1 MPTKGSARVDH
12 SVLTPVL
19 AYRFHDSHITGED
32 PAAQG
37 VARGQL
43 ICTRTQVLKYF
54 DLFSSHTAA
63 FLKTKRKAKVVVD
76 ANSVL
81 TCFHSPSY
89 HQHALP
95 HQKQPADMLMLT
107 EQTQTNL
114 LAGDT
119 ESLTGLQVSAFSS
132 GPLRPPALAESGPN
146 GSPGA
151 HGSVLLGLSLAWVP
165 KRVWTRGLGCF
176 YTHPCTENS
185 MTGFRL
191 K

>member
-1 MPTKGSARVDH
+1 MFVTGVQTCALPISVSLLCTQLENDIWHLQDH
-12 SVLTPVL
+12 LLNVCFLHWIVSTM
-19 AYRFHDSHITGED
+19 REG
-32 PAAQG
+32 
-37 VARGQL
+37 
-43 ICTRTQVLKYF
+43 
-54 DLFSSHTAA
+54 LF
-63 FLKTKRKAKVVVD
+63 
-76 ANSVL
+76 
-81 TCFHSPSY
+81 CFHSPSY

-95 HQKQPADMLMLT
+95 HQKQPAYMLMLT

-114 LAGDT
+114 LAVDT

-176 YTHPCTENS
+176 YTHPCTENIIVGS
-185 MTGFRL
+185 VITVVFITACRVTAYVL
-191 K
+191 LPFVHHFNWYLYQF